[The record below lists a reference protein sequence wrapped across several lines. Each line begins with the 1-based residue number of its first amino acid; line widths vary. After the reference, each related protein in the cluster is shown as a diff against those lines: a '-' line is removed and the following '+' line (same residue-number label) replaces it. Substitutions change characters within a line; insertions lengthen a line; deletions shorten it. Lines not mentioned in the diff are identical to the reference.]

1 MPERRLQKSK
11 GTVFQV
17 MFRKAW
23 QVTNFLMFIVYT
35 EILLEIVI
43 ENGLEL
49 NTNNA
54 VKMS

>member
-1 MPERRLQKSK
+1 MPERRLLKSK

-35 EILLEIVI
+35 ETLLEIVI